1 MDGGRVE
8 EQDKKTKIL
17 LNYTLSPKK
26 NMLAFLNAAF
36 SFNPV

>member
-17 LNYTLSPKK
+17 LNYALSQKK
-26 NMLAFLNAAF
+26 NYASFLNAAF